1 MNELQTK
8 TKLEHPD
15 IICITEAYP
24 KNSSYENS
32 DNQFSINGYDLLR
45 TDGGRGIIIYT
56 ANHLI
61 ASLIETKTE
70 FEESLWCN
78 IKITKEHN
86 IIFGG
91 IYRSPSSD
99 NDNNVLLPAILQEV
113 TQIKHDHIIIAGD
126 FNLKQIDWE
135 SRQVTGAQDSYQY
148 KVFDAVN
155 DLFLTETVQEPT
167 RFRGSDQPSKL
178 DWVLTENATCVSNMM
193 INPPLGPSDHSLL
206 SLDYYCFLEKDSS
219 DDPSGYSYCRGNYD
233 SMREEL
239 DSPDWIGSLQ
249 DLSAQQA
256 WDSMSNK
263 IIESFLSDREQRVV
277 LGNQKSNWQPV
288 TSGIPQGSV
297 LGPILFTIF
306 INDMPEVVESL
317 MKLFAD
323 DAKIF
328 KAIES
333 FKDISVIQEDIN
345 KLLKW
350 STKWQLPLNINK
362 FKCIH
367 YGKSNPKHTYTIGN
381 IDLANDDLEKDV
393 GVHFDPSLEFRIHIN
408 KMISKANSRVGLIK
422 KSFSKLSIT
431 NFKLLYK
438 SLIRPILEYCT
449 VIWFPL
455 YKTDSQEIEKVQR
468 RATKLVPTL
477 KDLPYPERLK
487 TLNLTTLA
495 YRRNRTDMLQV
506 YRIINKID
514 NIDFDS
520 YFTYNKNNTRGHS
533 QKIDKPRANTRL
545 RLKSFSHRVI
555 NMWNSLPE
563 ETITSPSLNS
573 FKNALEKV
581 WENDPIKY
589 IFE

>member
-1 MNELQTK
+1 MWTRW
-8 TKLEHPD
+8 
-15 IICITEAYP
+15 
-24 KNSSYENS
+24 
-32 DNQFSINGYDLLR
+32 FDLGLPWD
-45 TDGGRGIIIYT
+45 TIYT
-56 ANHLI
+56 DFSKAFDSVPHQ
-61 ASLIETKTE
+61 
-70 FEESLWCN
+70 
-78 IKITKEHN
+78 
-86 IIFGG
+86 
-91 IYRSPSSD
+91 R
-99 NDNNVLLPAILQEV
+99 LL
-113 TQIKHDHIIIAGD
+113 
-126 FNLKQIDWE
+126 
-135 SRQVTGAQDSYQY
+135 
-148 KVFDAVN
+148 
-155 DLFLTETVQEPT
+155 
-167 RFRGSDQPSKL
+167 
-178 DWVLTENATCVSNMM
+178 
-193 INPPLGPSDHSLL
+193 
-206 SLDYYCFLEKDSS
+206 
-219 DDPSGYSYCRGNYD
+219 
-233 SMREEL
+233 
-239 DSPDWIGSLQ
+239 
-249 DLSAQQA
+249 
-256 WDSMSNK
+256 NK
-263 IIESFLSDREQRVV
+263 IHAYGIRGKLLKWIESFLSDRKQRVV

-288 TSGIPQGSV
+288 TPGIPQGSV

-323 DAKIF
+323 DTKIF

-350 STKWQLPLNINK
+350 SAEWQLPLNINK
-362 FKCIH
+362 CKCIH
-367 YGKSNPKHTYTIGN
+367 YGKNNPIHTYTIGN

-422 KSFSKLSIT
+422 KSFSELSIT

-468 RATKLVPTL
+468 RASKLVPTL

-495 YRRNRTDMLQV
+495 YRRNRTGMLQV

-520 YFTYNKNNTRGHS
+520 FFTYNENNTRGHS
-533 QKIDKPRANTRL
+533 KKIDKPRANTRL
-545 RLKSFSHRVI
+545 RLNSFSHRVI

-563 ETITSPSLNS
+563 ETVTSPSLNS

-581 WENDPIKY
+581 WVNDPIKY